1 VCGFPVYRVL
11 QGAIWPSEH
20 DNVQEGKVATQL
32 SLHGESDTGMD
43 VTELANEVLQLFESM
58 GPDHECV
65 IQIREPTYGFVG
77 CSECHLLKVF
87 HDEAG
92 NDR

>member
-1 VCGFPVYRVL
+1 
-11 QGAIWPSEH
+11 
-20 DNVQEGKVATQL
+20 
-32 SLHGESDTGMD
+32 MD